1 LHSLAFLGKKSEYA
15 AGSKNDTS
23 IPIGGYKMK
32 GSPLHQARAVFAT
45 IDGIGT
51 SKHAAK
57 ELARTNGAVT
67 KSDIAKQTGVYSYNT
82 KEQYINTATEL
93 LKYARDEFQIRDAAR
108 LTNEAVNS
116 FLQTKIA
123 SGVARATFD
132 KYASAVEKFIVG
144 LNKFQE
150 QHNLPTIS
158 IDISQ
163 TREQAKEML
172 ERDIKSRAYSD
183 PQSLINNIKNDVF
196 KTIATA
202 QLNGG
207 FRISE
212 LNHMSLQNFLGN
224 STFLVISGKGGLDR
238 QVELPQNIYNELLKL
253 AKQPN
258 TNNNKFSFDMNAYR
272 NELKLAAQA
281 SNQQYSGSHGLR
293 WNFAQNSYIELSE
306 KYGEVRALQ
315 MVSNLLGHQR
325 SDITKH
331 YLQ

>member
-1 LHSLAFLGKKSEYA
+1 
-15 AGSKNDTS
+15 
-23 IPIGGYKMK
+23 MK
-32 GSPLHQARAVFAT
+32 GSILYQARTIFAML
-45 IDGIGT
+45 DRIGT
-51 SKHAAK
+51 SKHQDK
-57 ELARTNGAVT
+57 ELAREQGYTT
-67 KSDIAKQTGVYSYNT
+67 KHDIAKATGVYSYNT
-82 KEQYINTATEL
+82 REQYANVGIELLQYAKEQFNI
-93 LKYARDEFQIRDAAR
+93 KDAAR

-123 SGVARATFD
+123 SGVARSTFD
-132 KYASAVEKFIVG
+132 KYAAAIEKFVVG

-172 ERDIKSRAYSD
+172 ERSIQSRAYEN
-183 PQSLINNIKNDVF
+183 PQALINNIKNDVF
-196 KTIATA
+196 KTIAQA

-212 LNHMSLQNFLGN
+212 LNHMSLANFKGDNTYEVLQ
-224 STFLVISGKGGLDR
+224 GKGGLNR
-238 QVELPQNIYNELLKL
+238 EVELPQDVYNKLLELTSK
-253 AKQPN
+253 PN
-258 TNNNKFSFDMNAYR
+258 LPNGKYGFDMNQYR

-281 SNQQYSGSHGLR
+281 SNQNYCGSHGLR
-293 WNFAQNSYIELSE
+293 WNYAQSKYMEYSNR
-306 KYGEVRALQ
+306 YGEVRALQ
-315 MVSNLLGHQR
+315 MVSNLLGHSR

>member
-1 LHSLAFLGKKSEYA
+1 
-15 AGSKNDTS
+15 
-23 IPIGGYKMK
+23 MK
-32 GSPLHQARAVFAT
+32 GSPLHQVRAVFAT
-45 IDGIGT
+45 IDNIGT

-57 ELARTNGAVT
+57 EQAIANGAVT
-67 KSDIAKQTGVYSYNT
+67 KHDIAKQTGIHSYNT
-82 KEQYINTATEL
+82 REQYINTATEL

-123 SGVARATFD
+123 SGVARSTFD
-132 KYASAVEKFIVG
+132 KYTSAVEKFVTG
-144 LNKFQE
+144 LNKFQQE
-150 QHNLPTIS
+150 HNLPTIS
-158 IDISQ
+158 IDISESRQ
-163 TREQAKEML
+163 MAKEVL
-172 ERDIKSRAYSD
+172 ERNTQSRAYEN
-183 PQSLINNIKNDVF
+183 PQALINNIKNDVF

-202 QLNGG
+202 QLAGG

-238 QVELPQNIYNELLKL
+238 QVELPQDVYNKLLELANK
-253 AKQPN
+253 PN
-258 TNNNKFSFDMNAYR
+258 LPNGKYGFDMNEYR

-281 SNQQYSGSHGLR
+281 SQQAYTGSHGLR
-293 WNFAQNSYIELSE
+293 WNFAQIKYLEYSQ

-315 MVSNLLGHQR
+315 MVSNLLGHSR

-331 YLQ
+331 YLK

>member
-1 LHSLAFLGKKSEYA
+1 
-15 AGSKNDTS
+15 
-23 IPIGGYKMK
+23 MK
-32 GSPLHQARAVFAT
+32 GSPLHQVRAVFAT
-45 IDGIGT
+45 IDAIGT

-57 ELARTNGAVT
+57 ELARANGAVT
-67 KSDIAKQTGVYSYNT
+67 KSDIAKQIGVYSYNT

-123 SGVARATFD
+123 QGVARSTFD
-132 KYASAVEKFIVG
+132 KYASAVEKFITA

-158 IDISQ
+158 IDTTQ
-163 TREQAKEML
+163 VREEAKEIL
-172 ERDIKSRAYSD
+172 ERTTQSRAYSD
-183 PQSLINNIKNDVF
+183 PQSLINSIKNDIF
-196 KTIATA
+196 KVIAQA
-202 QLNGG
+202 QLQGG

-212 LNHMSLQNFLGN
+212 LNHMSLANFLGDR
-224 STFLVISGKGGLDR
+224 TFKVISGKGGLDR
-238 QVELPQNIYNELLKL
+238 EIQLPQDVYNKLLEL

-258 TNNNKFSFDMNAYR
+258 TTNNKFAFDMNQYR

-281 SNQQYSGSHGLR
+281 SNQQYTGSHGLR
-293 WNFAQNSYIELSE
+293 WNFAQSKYLELSA
-306 KYGEVRALQ
+306 KLGEVRALQ
-315 MVSNLLGHQR
+315 MVSNLLGHSR

-331 YLQ
+331 YLK